1 MALNRG
7 KQYTETPSGSA
18 IRVNV
23 PDYNVLGS
31 AISVFDEKVKI
42 DARREELNF
51 QRENINLQRDQAYK
65 DAEIKTEEQKQ
76 KLIIQE
82 EEDKQKA
89 FADDMKAHQDL
100 MEEQAKA
107 KIDRQNAINEISAMK
122 HTNAL
127 VQFVFDLE
135 REFPNNPEKISK
147 GINEYYNKITN
158 DPENKKTWLSDGKAF
173 YKFEEK
179 YLTLYRSAVGE
190 ASKNLDTFVENTQWD
205 ELNTY
210 AGKLN
215 TQMAINISRIESEA
229 DLPQFLETITADTHS
244 LQNHINEFA
253 STWGFKLNK
262 NQGDFDK
269 IMYDF
274 IANRDTLFTS
284 HIINKFVLG
293 DQPTEQNISMAY
305 AILEHIKQNKLPKA
319 FQGDPVHPNT
329 PYNQKGAMNI
339 LHMISD
345 FTNSTQTGTID
356 NYQPD
361 DRNRII
367 DNISNSIENAEN
379 DYKKRLQQEQ
389 LAWLSNIEETTD
401 RYLDNNS
408 KEWVGSLN
416 SAIVSKGQLETQILK
431 QENGFLV
438 PDDQKIK
445 QILKLQQSKLDL
457 GKLVGE
463 VYKGNMSR
471 SEISNRLAGID
482 LKSLGYQDGD
492 VNSVYQIAIE
502 QAFGGEAFDPVNLF
516 SNIMKDGAFITD
528 ANMEQ
533 GINMMKKFNYW
544 HPKLTD
550 VLKTFENS
558 EFENEKDAEFLV
570 AFAHVKN
577 RVLGT
582 NDAATLP
589 ENYSDALDDVL
600 ADYKITSSYSQAVNQ
615 WKEDINPKYSDMK
628 KINEA
633 VDNWWTA
640 KSNFTGF
647 TGKEMTKIDFMKDL
661 SKAISREDWTHI
673 RGLIDFFTPKFWET
687 TDLDNLVK
695 NKDTFGLFTDMWN
708 FIMLGDAMDVTSGK
722 DINYT
727 ISESAS
733 DWIQHYVKEKMPDF
747 LKGIT
752 DPDESDFQRAY
763 DAAFKDG
770 IKAMSNNNRFKF
782 STILYDPSTPYGFVL
797 TENRPEDL
805 IMNGALAGDPLR
817 ILTNATAYVGQLMF
831 RADDQNELAFSV
843 FGKTAEYTSIE
854 EKNAL
859 FRDFMALS
867 TNGGIK
873 LLPVQDQ
880 KDLTNPAYHI
890 MLDVDGDG
898 TFTVLTKDGKEVEWT
913 PNKQYT
919 DSPFGLTY
927 DQVAQKWAT
936 DLIDG
941 KTGIGSYN
949 LESIAESAGVDM
961 NNLSGEDRA
970 DMIKILTKMI
980 HSDSKFRDVFSGLLF
995 FNDDV
1000 AGGDANID
1008 TLSEFHSKLVL
1019 EFDDYRKSVND
1030 EVNYA
1035 FDTAEEG
1042 FVFNHKTKYD
1052 QNLFEMAEGPSK
1064 MLAQKENTAIATK
1077 TYDEIYSFEKSNI
1090 IVPPRYKFIITD
1102 IIEALPNKWQQLVGE
1117 GTIFHD
1123 AMMNEDYLDAGD
1135 QLTNMKSFFNEEG
1148 QLQRLNDLINYWGM
1162 SFNKP

>member
-18 IRVNV
+18 IRINV
-23 PDYNVLGS
+23 PDYNVFGS
-31 AISVFDEKVKI
+31 AISVFDEKAKM

-51 QRENINLQRDQAYK
+51 QRENINAQRDQAYK
-65 DAEIKTEEQKQ
+65 DAEIKTAENKQ
-76 KLIIQE
+76 KLILQE

-89 FADDMKAHQDL
+89 FEDDMKAHQDL

-107 KIDRQNAINEISAMK
+107 KADRQKSINEISAMK

-135 REFPNNPEKISK
+135 QEFPNNPEKISE

-158 DPENKKTWLSDGKAF
+158 DPENVWLKDGKAF

-190 ASKNLDTFVENTQWD
+190 ASKKLDTFMENTQWD
-205 ELNTY
+205 ELNNF
-210 AGKLN
+210 ASQLN

-262 NQGDFDK
+262 NQTDFNK

-274 IANRDTLFTS
+274 ISNRDTLFTS

-293 DQPTEQNISMAY
+293 DQPSEQNISMAK

-319 FQGDPVHPNT
+319 FRGDPVHPNT
-329 PYNQKGAMNI
+329 PYSKKGAINI
-339 LHMISD
+339 LNMISD
-345 FTNSTQTGTID
+345 FTNSTKAGTID
-356 NYQPD
+356 NYEQA
-361 DRNRII
+361 DRNTII
-367 DNISNSIENAEN
+367 DNISTSIENAEK
-379 DYKKRLQQEQ
+379 DYKDRLKREQ
-389 LAWLSNIEETTD
+389 LAWLSNVEETTD
-401 RYLDNNS
+401 RFLSKDS

-416 SAIVSKGQLETQILK
+416 SAIVSEEQLNKIILK
-431 QENGFLV
+431 QEGEFLV
-438 PDDQKIK
+438 PDEQKIK
-445 QILKLQQSKLDL
+445 KILKLQQSKIDL
-457 GKLVGE
+457 GNLVGD
-463 VYKGNMSR
+463 VYKGDMTR
-471 SEISNRLAGID
+471 ADITNRLAGID
-482 LKSLGYQDGD
+482 LQSLGYQDGD

-502 QAFGGEAFDPVNLF
+502 QAFGGEGFDPVNLF
-516 SNIMKDGAFITD
+516 SNVMKDGAFITD

-550 VLKTFENS
+550 VLKGFESS

-600 ADYKITSSYSQAVNQ
+600 EDYKLNKSYAQAANQ
-615 WKEDINPKYSDMK
+615 WKEDINDKYSDIR
-628 KINEA
+628 KINES
-633 VDNWWTA
+633 VEDWWKT
-640 KSNFTGF
+640 KSDFTGF
-647 TGKEMTKIDFMKDL
+647 TGKEKTKIDFESEL
-661 SKAISREDWTHI
+661 YKAIKREDISHARYWVD
-673 RGLIDFFTPKFWET
+673 LFTWGSWEN
-687 TDLDNLVK
+687 TDLDNIVK
-695 NKDTFGLFTDMWN
+695 NKNNMGLFADIFN
-708 FIMLGDAMDVTSGK
+708 FISPYNITNEDDV
-722 DINYT
+722 NFT

-733 DWIQHYVKEKMPDF
+733 DWIQHYVKEKMPDY
-747 LKGIT
+747 LKGVR
-752 DPDESDFQRAY
+752 DPDESDMQRAY

-770 IKAMSNNNRFKF
+770 IKAMSNNKRFKF
-782 STILYDPSTPYGFVL
+782 STLLYDPATPYGFVL
-797 TENRPEDL
+797 TENAPESL
-805 IMNGALAGDPLR
+805 IMNGALASDPRR
-817 ILTNATAYVGQLMF
+817 ILTNATAFVGQKMF
-831 RADDQNELAFSV
+831 RQDDQNELAFSV
-843 FGKTAEYTSIE
+843 FGKTADYTSIE

-859 FRDFMALS
+859 FRDFMGMAE
-867 TNGGIK
+867 NGRIK

-898 TFTVLTKDGKEVEWT
+898 TFTVFTEDGKEIEWT
-913 PNKQYT
+913 PNTQYT

-936 DLIDG
+936 DLVDG

-949 LESIAESAGVDM
+949 LQSIAESAGVDI

-980 HSDSKFRDVFSGLLF
+980 HSDSKFRDVFGGLLF
-995 FNDDV
+995 SNDDI

-1008 TLSEFHSKLVL
+1008 TISEFHSKLVL

-1030 EVNYA
+1030 EVNYT
-1035 FDTAEEG
+1035 FDTDQEA
-1042 FVFNHKTKYD
+1042 FVFSHKTKYD
-1052 QNLFEMAEGPSK
+1052 QNLFEMEDG
-1064 MLAQKENTAIATK
+1064 LAKVEAQRENTAIATTAYNK
-1077 TYDEIYSFEKSNI
+1077 VYGIEKSNI
-1090 IVPPRYKFIITD
+1090 IIPPKYKFIVTD
-1102 IIEALPNKWQQLVGE
+1102 IIEALPNNWQQLVGE
-1117 GTIFHD
+1117 GTRFHD
-1123 AMMNEDYLDAGD
+1123 AMMREDYLDAGD
-1135 QLTNMKSFFNEEG
+1135 ELLNMKSYFNQEG